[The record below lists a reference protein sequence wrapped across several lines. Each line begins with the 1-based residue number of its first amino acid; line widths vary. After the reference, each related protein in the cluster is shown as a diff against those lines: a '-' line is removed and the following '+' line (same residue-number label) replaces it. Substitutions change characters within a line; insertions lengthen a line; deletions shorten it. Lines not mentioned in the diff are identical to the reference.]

1 MCSVSWLLEENGYQ
15 VFFNRDEQKTRALA
29 MPPKQYQVN
38 GVDIIIP
45 LDPTGGGSWISIN
58 EFGLSLCLL
67 NNYQGIV
74 PDGPLISRGLLLKNM
89 SSSRNIAQL
98 TEAFH
103 RLELSS
109 FAPFTLLAFAPNLTQ
124 HNGVVVAYKWDG
136 VQQSIVETDSP
147 LFSSGVDLARVQA
160 YRQAKYD
167 QLIST
172 GKNQQNLLM
181 FHSHHHSEQ
190 PHLGTCMHRS
200 DAHTVSFTHLRNRHG
215 QASMF
220 YAPGAPCEP
229 IKPEQINQQRFPFDF
244 APAIN
249 L

>member
-215 QASMF
+215 QALMF

-229 IKPEQINQQRFPFDF
+229 IKPEQINQQRFTFDF

>member
-1 MCSVSWLLEENGYQ
+1 
-15 VFFNRDEQKTRALA
+15 
-29 MPPKQYQVN
+29 
-38 GVDIIIP
+38 
-45 LDPTGGGSWISIN
+45 N

-124 HNGVVVAYKWDG
+124 HNGLVVAYKWDG
-136 VQQSIVETDSP
+136 VQQSTVETDSP

-200 DAHTVSFTHLRNRHG
+200 DAQTVSFTHLRNLHG
-215 QASMF
+215 HASMF
-220 YAPGAPCEP
+220 YAPGSPCEP
-229 IKPEQINQQRFPFDF
+229 INPCQINQQRFTFDLS
-244 APAIN
+244 PAIN

>member
-38 GVDIIIP
+38 GVDIIMP
-45 LDPTGGGSWISIN
+45 LDPTGRGSWISIN
-58 EFGLSLCLL
+58 EFGFSLCLL

-229 IKPEQINQQRFPFDF
+229 IKPEQINQQRFTFDF

>member
-29 MPPKQYQVN
+29 MPPRQYQVN
-38 GVDIIIP
+38 GVDIIMP

-89 SSSRNIAQL
+89 SSSRNIVQL

-200 DAHTVSFTHLRNRHG
+200 GAHTVSFTHLRNRHG

-220 YAPGAPCEP
+220 YVPGAPCEP
-229 IKPEQINQQRFPFDF
+229 IKPEQINQQRFTFDF

>member
-29 MPPKQYQVN
+29 MPPTQYQVN
-38 GVDIIIP
+38 GVDMIMP

-136 VQQSIVETDSP
+136 VQQNIVETDSP

-229 IKPEQINQQRFPFDF
+229 IKPEQINQQRFTFDF
-244 APAIN
+244 ASAIN

>member
-29 MPPKQYQVN
+29 MPPRQYQVN
-38 GVDIIIP
+38 GVDMIMP

-172 GKNQQNLLM
+172 GKNQQNLLI

-229 IKPEQINQQRFPFDF
+229 IKPEQINQQRFTFDF

>member
-38 GVDIIIP
+38 GVDIIMP
-45 LDPTGGGSWISIN
+45 LDPAGGGSWISIN

-74 PDGPLISRGLLLKNM
+74 PDGPLTSRGILLKNM
-89 SSSRNIAQL
+89 SSSRNINQL
-98 TEAFH
+98 TEAFQ
-103 RLELSS
+103 RLDLNA

-136 VQQSIVETDSP
+136 LEHNIVETDSP
-147 LFSSGVDLARVQA
+147 LFSSGIDLARVQA

-167 QLIST
+167 QLISAS
-172 GKNQQNLLM
+172 KNQQSLLK

-190 PHLGTCMHRS
+190 PHLGTCMHRT
-200 DAHTVSFTHLRNRHG
+200 DAHTVSFTHLRNQQG

-220 YAPGAPCEP
+220 YASGAPCEP
-229 IKPEQINQQRFPFDF
+229 LQPAQINQQRFTFDL
-244 APAIN
+244 ASAIN

>member
-29 MPPKQYQVN
+29 MLPRQYQVN
-38 GVDIIIP
+38 GVDIIMP
-45 LDPTGGGSWISIN
+45 LDPTGGGSWICIN

-136 VQQSIVETDSP
+136 VQQNIVETDSP

-200 DAHTVSFTHLRNRHG
+200 DAHTVSFTHLRNRYG

-229 IKPEQINQQRFPFDF
+229 IKPEQINQQRFTFDF

>member
-38 GVDIIIP
+38 GVDIIMP

-74 PDGPLISRGLLLKNM
+74 PDGPLVSRGLLLKNV

-200 DAHTVSFTHLRNRHG
+200 DAHTVSFSHLRNRHG

-229 IKPEQINQQRFPFDF
+229 IKTEQINQQRFTFDF

>member
-29 MPPKQYQVN
+29 MPPRQYQVN
-38 GVDIIIP
+38 GVDIIMP

-89 SSSRNIAQL
+89 SSSRNIVQL

-220 YAPGAPCEP
+220 YVPGAPCEP
-229 IKPEQINQQRFPFDF
+229 IKPEQINQQRFTFDF

>member
-29 MPPKQYQVN
+29 MLPRQYQVN
-38 GVDIIIP
+38 GVDIIMP

-136 VQQSIVETDSP
+136 VQQSIVDTDSP

-172 GKNQQNLLM
+172 GKNQQDLLM

-229 IKPEQINQQRFPFDF
+229 IKPEQINQQRFTFDF

>member
-29 MPPKQYQVN
+29 MPPRQYQVN
-38 GVDIIIP
+38 GVDMIMP

-172 GKNQQNLLM
+172 GKNQQNLLI

-229 IKPEQINQQRFPFDF
+229 IKPEQINQQRFTFDF
-244 APAIN
+244 APEIN

>member
-38 GVDIIIP
+38 GVDIIMP
-45 LDPTGGGSWISIN
+45 LDPAGGGSWISIN

-74 PDGPLISRGLLLKNM
+74 PNAPLISRGLLLKNM

-136 VQQSIVETDSP
+136 VQQNIVETDSP

-229 IKPEQINQQRFPFDF
+229 IKPEQINQQRFTFDF

>member
-38 GVDIIIP
+38 GVDIIMP

-74 PDGPLISRGLLLKNM
+74 PGGPLISRGLLLKNM

-200 DAHTVSFTHLRNRHG
+200 DAHTVSFSHLRNRHG

-229 IKPEQINQQRFPFDF
+229 IKPEQINQQRFTFDF

>member
-38 GVDIIIP
+38 GVDIIMP
-45 LDPTGGGSWISIN
+45 LDPAGGGSWISIN

-74 PDGPLISRGLLLKNM
+74 PDAPLISRGLLLKNM
-89 SSSRNIAQL
+89 SSSRNITQL

-103 RLELSS
+103 RLDLNS

-136 VQQSIVETDSP
+136 VQQNIVETDSP

-181 FHSHHHSEQ
+181 FHSHHHSEH

-229 IKPEQINQQRFPFDF
+229 IQPEQINQQRFTFDF

>member
-38 GVDIIIP
+38 GVDIIMP

-220 YAPGAPCEP
+220 YAPGAPFEP
-229 IKPEQINQQRFPFDF
+229 IKPEQINQQRFTFDF

>member
-15 VFFNRDEQKTRALA
+15 VFFNRDEQKARALA
-29 MPPKQYQVN
+29 MPPKQYRVN
-38 GVDIIIP
+38 GVDIIMP

-74 PDGPLISRGLLLKNM
+74 PAGPLVSRGLLLKNL
-89 SSSRNIAQL
+89 SSSRNISKL
-98 TEAFH
+98 SEAFH
-103 RLELSS
+103 QLDLHS
-109 FAPFTLLAFAPNLTQ
+109 FAPFTLLAFAPNLTK
-124 HNGVVVAYKWDG
+124 NSGLVIAYMWDG
-136 VQQSIVETDSP
+136 IQQKIVDTDSP
-147 LFSSGVDLARVQA
+147 LFSSGVDLERVQA
-160 YRQAKYD
+160 YRKAKYD
-167 QLIST
+167 QLMET

-190 PHLGTCMHRS
+190 PHLATCMHRE
-200 DAHTVSFTHLRNRHG
+200 DAHTVSFTHLRNLHG

-220 YAPGAPCEP
+220 YASGSPCEP
-229 IKPEQINQQRFPFDF
+229 IKPCRINQQRFTFDLS
-244 APAIN
+244 PAIN

>member
-38 GVDIIIP
+38 GVDMIMP

-136 VQQSIVETDSP
+136 VQQNIVETDSP

-172 GKNQQNLLM
+172 CKNQQNLLM

-229 IKPEQINQQRFPFDF
+229 IKPEQINQQRFTFDF

>member
-38 GVDIIIP
+38 GVDMIMP

-89 SSSRNIAQL
+89 SLSRNIAQL
-98 TEAFH
+98 TEAFY

-136 VQQSIVETDSP
+136 VQQNIVETDSP

-160 YRQAKYD
+160 HRQAKYD

-229 IKPEQINQQRFPFDF
+229 IKPETR
-244 APAIN
+244 
-249 L
+249 